1 MNSHKRKIFVIF
13 FLILIFIM
21 FELTSAYFLFWY
33 QRVFGASNLWAP
45 GNYTYLTYSQSFSST
60 ASVAL
65 TLINK
70 ITTRNEKNNNLLNNI
85 NTIANEAN
93 VKVLVNRDDKIGW
106 SALPGEYRIVF
117 KTNSK
122 RNPSWPI
129 NHDWTVTISKDGS
142 RAASRYPV
150 SSDRKI
156 HIFGDSWIFGWAL
169 DDELT
174 MPWLLQAE
182 YNNKFEVK
190 NYSSAGWGHA
200 HALINYRNLKKS
212 ITKNDVLIFAYAQ
225 YLLPRN
231 LPQPSVVASLAKGL
245 DHYKDEVTNKPLGYP
260 IADISNN
267 QIRIRIAP
275 LDCDKLEGYCSKPDF
290 TLEQLELFTIKLFDE
305 IISDSPA
312 KIIILHLDGPDDSVL
327 KYLRAR
333 GVKIV
338 DGKQKTNFFSNDT
351 MNPYDAHPGPISN
364 HHWFSQLRIAIDNI
378 K

>member
-1 MNSHKRKIFVIF
+1 MSQYKRK
-13 FLILIFIM
+13 FLVVLFLALFFIM
-21 FELTSAYFLFWY
+21 CEMISAYFLFWY

-45 GNYTYLTYSQSFSST
+45 GNYTFLSYSQSFSST

-70 ITTRNEKNNNLLNNI
+70 ISTQDNKSNNSLNDTN
-85 NTIANEAN
+85 ANESN
-93 VKVLVNRDDKIGW
+93 VKVLLNRDEKLGW

-117 KTNSK
+117 KIDSK
-122 RNPSWPI
+122 RNPSWPA
-129 NHDWTVTISKDGS
+129 NHDWTVTIRQDGS
-142 RAASRYPV
+142 RATSRYPV

-182 YNNKFEVK
+182 YSKKFEVK
-190 NYSSAGWGHA
+190 NHSSGGWGHT
-200 HALINYRNLKKS
+200 HALINYRKLKKS

-231 LPQPSVVASLAKGL
+231 LPHPSVVASLAKGL
-245 DHYKDEVTNKPLGYP
+245 DHYKDEVTKKPLGYP

-305 IISDSPA
+305 IISESPA
-312 KIIILHLDGPDDSVL
+312 QIYILHLDGPDDNVL
-327 KYLRAR
+327 KYLRTR
-333 GVKIV
+333 GVKII
-338 DGKQKTNFFSNDT
+338 DGKQKINFFSNDT
-351 MNPYDAHPGPISN
+351 MNPYDAHPGPIFN
-364 HHWFSQLRIAIDNI
+364 HHWFSQLRTAIDNL